1 MKIDELLKATESLLE
16 ELGLKRNKKIDPKL
30 YLEEQFDKT
39 LTMHED
45 FMIEALGSDFYET
58 SPKHKKAVFVV
69 MLELHEILSVQDQL
83 KLPN

>member
-1 MKIDELLKATESLLE
+1 
-16 ELGLKRNKKIDPKL
+16 
-30 YLEEQFDKT
+30 
-39 LTMHED
+39 MHED